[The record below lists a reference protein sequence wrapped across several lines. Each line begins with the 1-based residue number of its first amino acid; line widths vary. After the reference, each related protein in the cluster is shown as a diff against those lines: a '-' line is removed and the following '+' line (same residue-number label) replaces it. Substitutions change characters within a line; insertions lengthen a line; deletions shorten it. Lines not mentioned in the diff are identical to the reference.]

1 MEGACIYLENNIPKI
16 TMYKHI
22 NNNKVLYVNY
32 IDKNLNYSI
41 ISLKQLTKVLPKS
54 SIHILTQLP
63 YYDSIE
69 YTIQHWRV
77 IILNRLT
84 LLNNK

>member
-41 ISLKQLTKVLPKS
+41 ISLKQLTKVLPES
-54 SIHILTQLP
+54 NELTEAIL
-63 YYDSIE
+63 E
-69 YTIQHWRV
+69 
-77 IILNRLT
+77 
-84 LLNNK
+84 LL